1 MQKVIVAQKANE
13 RLIGKLREA
22 AEPILMQEGDLET
35 LEREIGQA
43 AGIILGTWLKFDKG
57 WIDKAPNLKVI
68 SRTGVGV
75 DNVDVAYAAE
85 KGILVLHTPKAN
97 AISVA
102 EHTVTLICALAKF
115 TGYLDKQVRNNN
127 FKARRLNLPIDL
139 DGKTLGLLGYGN
151 IGKMVAMKCH
161 YAFNMKVFA
170 YDPFVKEAE
179 PYVTLVHTADEIYRE
194 ADFLSVHLPLLPE
207 TRGLINGEAIAKM
220 REGSFIINTSR
231 GGIVNEAELE
241 KAIEN
246 GKLAGA
252 GLDVFEN
259 EPPLQDSDLL
269 KNDKIILTPHSAALT
284 KECTLRVAECAFD
297 GVIDYLQG
305 KTPEFIYHSKEI

>member
-1 MQKVIVAQKANE
+1 MKKVIVAQKSNE
-13 RLIGKLREA
+13 RLIEKLREVA
-22 AEPILMQEGDLET
+22 DPILMQEGDFET
-35 LEREIGQA
+35 LEREIGEA
-43 AGIILGTWLKFDKG
+43 TAIILGTWLKFDEG

-85 KGILVLHTPKAN
+85 KDILVLNTPKAN

-102 EHTVTLICALAKF
+102 EHTVTLICALAKSI
-115 TGYLDKQVRNNN
+115 GYLDKQVRNDN

-151 IGKMVAMKCH
+151 IGKIVAMKCH

-179 PYVTLVHTADEIYRE
+179 DYVTLVHTVDEIYKG
-194 ADFLSVHLPLLPE
+194 ADFISVHLPLIPA
-207 TRGLINGEAIAKM
+207 TKDLINEEAIAKM
-220 REGSFIINTSR
+220 REGTFIVNTSR
-231 GGIVNEAELE
+231 GGIVNEAALV
-241 KAIEN
+241 KAIEK

-259 EPPLQDSDLL
+259 EPLSQGSDLL

-297 GVIDYLQG
+297 GVIDYIQG
-305 KTPEFIYHSKEI
+305 KMPEFIYNRK